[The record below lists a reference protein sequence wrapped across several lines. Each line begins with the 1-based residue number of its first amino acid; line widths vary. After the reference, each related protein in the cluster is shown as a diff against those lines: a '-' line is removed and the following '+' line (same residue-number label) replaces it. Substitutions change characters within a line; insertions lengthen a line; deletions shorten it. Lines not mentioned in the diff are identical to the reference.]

1 MWRST
6 EFRVSPGFLV
16 TLGLS
21 VLLGAVLVFQAAGHR
36 VILAE
41 ERECLARFGA
51 AYRDYM
57 QRVRRYL

>member
-1 MWRST
+1 MYER
-6 EFRVSPGFLV
+6 FFAA
-16 TLGLS
+16 
-21 VLLGAVLVFQAAGHR
+21 GAIFCDPVWGAGPKRAAGHR

-51 AYRDYM
+51 AYWDYM